1 MRLRNTCVQCT
12 MYQLRW
18 AFSTINSFFYLIY
31 ISVFGMVQY
40 AQVLGSKPF
49 FFSYVPYVAVF
60 WIRKF
65 LGLPDLL
72 IRDKDPDPSIIK
84 QI

>member
-1 MRLRNTCVQCT
+1 
-12 MYQLRW
+12 
-18 AFSTINSFFYLIY
+18 
-31 ISVFGMVQY
+31 MVQY